1 MIHVCIEKVIL
12 TFLLE
17 MMKGQV
23 GLTSIFDTFLGMR
36 PVQDL
41 IYSKDLLAEILEKTR
56 HKRNFN
62 KRATYFIHK
71 SVACNVRPLHV
82 LWKKENT

>member
-41 IYSKDLLAEILEKTR
+41 IYSKDLLLK
-56 HKRNFN
+56 F
-62 KRATYFIHK
+62 
-71 SVACNVRPLHV
+71 
-82 LWKKENT
+82 